1 MLLHIIIYKSSGWGN
16 SMDELKEKALAAMD
30 EKKDLFLDLSDYI
43 WDNPELAYLEFKS
56 AAAHIELL
64 RKLGFEVTEELS
76 GIKTAFKGQY
86 GHGHPVVGILGE
98 FDALSNLS
106 QEAGIAEPKP
116 VVNGGNGHG
125 CGHNIFGASS
135 IAGAYAAMQYLK
147 ETGKEGTVIYY
158 GCPAEEGGS
167 GKAFMARDG
176 VFDELDCA
184 IAWHPGN
191 ANSVMNVSTLANE
204 QIRYKFTGKASHAAA
219 SPHLGRSAL
228 DAVELMNVGV
238 QFLREHVIPEARI
251 HYAITNTG
259 GMSPNVVQP
268 YAEVLYLVRA
278 PKNPECDE
286 IRQRVDDIAR
296 GAVLMTGTKLEIQ
309 FVKACSNVVPN
320 NVIAQEIYKSMNDVP
335 LPEFSD
341 EDYEYARA
349 IEATIETKGS
359 MYSALARALK
369 GEAKEQFLKM
379 LESPLYDK
387 VMPFVPFDR
396 VVPASSDVGDVS
408 WVVPTAQF
416 NACTMSAHTA
426 NHSWQQTAQGKSGI
440 AHKGLIYARKV
451 LGETAMRLFDE
462 PETVEAAKQELLER
476 LGGNKYVSP
485 IPQDVKPAPLVS
497 E

>member
-1 MLLHIIIYKSSGWGN
+1 
-16 SMDELKEKALAAMD
+16 MDELKAKALAVID
-30 EKKDLFLDLSDYI
+30 EKKDLFIGLSDYI

-56 AAAHIELL
+56 AAAQIKLLKELS
-64 RKLGFEVTEELS
+64 FEVTEELA

-86 GHGHPVVGILGE
+86 GHGHPVIGILGE

-106 QEAGIAEPKP
+106 QEANVAEQKP

-125 CGHNIFGASS
+125 CGHNIFGSSS

-147 ETGKEGTVIYY
+147 DTGKEGTVIYY

-184 IAWHPGN
+184 IAWHPGS
-191 ANSVMNVSTLANE
+191 ANSVLNVSLLANE
-204 QIRYKFTGKASHAAA
+204 QIRYKFMGKASHAAA

-238 QFLREHVIPEARI
+238 QFLREHIIPEARI

-278 PKNPECDE
+278 PQNPECDE

-296 GAVLMTGTKLEIQ
+296 GAALMTGTKLEIQ
-309 FVKACSNVVPN
+309 FVKACSNVIPN

-335 LPEFSD
+335 LPELSE
-341 EDYEYARA
+341 EDIEYAKA
-349 IEATIETKGS
+349 IEETIDTKGPG
-359 MYSALARALK
+359 MYAMFARMMK
-369 GEAKEQFLKM
+369 GEQKEQFLKM
-379 LESPLYDK
+379 LESPLYNM
-387 VMPFVPFDR
+387 VMPFIPMEK

-408 WVVPTAQF
+408 WVVPTSQF

-426 NHSWQQTAQGKSGI
+426 NHSWQQTAQGKSGM
-440 AHKGLIYARKV
+440 AHKGLIYAGKV
-451 LGETAMRLFDE
+451 LGETAMRLFDD
-462 PETVEAAKQELLER
+462 PAIIEAAKQEHLER
-476 LGGNKYVSP
+476 LNGHTYVSP
-485 IPQDVKPAPLVS
+485 IPADVKPAPLVS